1 MNSLSL
7 SNTILSSILYLIIT
21 ILLKIYTKSSTINTS
36 LYGFKYTYFVSIF
49 TITSMLLYIIPIR
62 GFFNIDS
69 LVIKS
74 RVIDNHTCLSKIEIY
89 SFS

>member
-21 ILLKIYTKSSTINTS
+21 ILLKIYTKSSTMNTS
-36 LYGFKYTYFVSIF
+36 LYDFKYTYFVSIF
-49 TITSMLLYIIPIR
+49 IITSMLLYIISIR

-74 RVIDNHTCLSKIEIY
+74 RLIDNHTYFSKIEIY